1 MAIENNRRIEIART
15 QDEMFEKLELLQSEG
30 YSESDIHVISKE
42 RGDLSTLNRHTDVS
56 THEAGSLM
64 DTFKSWFTGESAVT
78 EGLKKLDLS
87 EEETDRYAREVAS
100 GSIVLYTDV
109 LTHAHQEIAST
120 TYARAASND
129 PALIGGLTNSV
140 GTDIME
146 KRFTETEKEPLTDI
160 AKEEGMTPS
169 TNEYV
174 NETEGRLDEPQDR
187 FVRGE
192 SFQTDPILAD
202 ETNHIGHSM
211 EEDHLSRNSRPPL
224 DESLPLEEKAY
235 GSHSPG
241 ADPNLGPAAFG
252 DGEVEEHTRGE
263 NEPDEVKYE
272 RAKKLEENNPLKR
285 MDLK

>member
-1 MAIENNRRIEIART
+1 MAIENNRRIEIVRS

-87 EEETDRYAREVAS
+87 EEETDRYAKEVAS
-100 GSIVLYTDV
+100 GSIVLYTDAP
-109 LTHAHQEIAST
+109 TQAHQEIAST

-187 FVRGE
+187 VVRGE

-211 EEDHLSRNSRPPL
+211 EEDQLSRNNRPSL

-235 GSHSPG
+235 GAHSPG
-241 ADPNLGPAAFG
+241 ADPNLGPAAFS
-252 DGEVEEHTRGE
+252 DEEVEERTRGE
-263 NEPDEVKYE
+263 NEQDDVKYE
-272 RAKKLEENNPLKR
+272 RAKKLEETNPMKR
-285 MDLK
+285 MDMK